1 MNRKAMPLRT
11 VVALMIGALPLAG
24 CNFMASG
31 GGALLGNLFVLAVT
45 VGIFFGTLGL
55 GRSPRGTSTQSADRS
70 QNEQRRT

>member
-1 MNRKAMPLRT
+1 MSKAMPLT
-11 VVALMIGALPLAG
+11 AVLVAGALPLAG

-55 GRSPRGTSTQSADRS
+55 GRARPSPSTSSADRS
-70 QNEQRRT
+70 QSEQRRT